1 MTMTPP
7 AAPECRIWILED
19 HHAIRQLLTEF
30 VLVQPGLK
38 VVGAGGDHAALVQA
52 CAAGQVDL
60 VLLDLML
67 DGCGGLNVLE
77 RLGQGTGRPK
87 VVIFSAVVT
96 LHTVHAALH
105 WGVSGY
111 VEKAAPLEELQAAI
125 ARVAGGGVYFSER
138 VSSIART
145 LVEGRG
151 HRRSAVALTPREL
164 NVLAMIARGMNAK
177 LLAEHLSLSEPAI
190 YKIKKTI
197 AEKLQTNS
205 DQELTLTALRMGLIG
220 SFEAPLSGASGAN
233 PGKTP

>member
-1 MTMTPP
+1 MTKTPP

-19 HHAIRQLLTEF
+19 HHAIRQLLAEF

-38 VVGAGGDHAALVQA
+38 VVGAGADHEALLQA

-67 DGCGGLNVLE
+67 DGCGGLTVLE
-77 RLGQGTGRPK
+77 MLGEGAARPK
-87 VVIFSAVVT
+87 VIIFSAVVT

-164 NVLAMIARGMNAK
+164 NVLGMIARGMNAK
-177 LLAEHLSLSEPAI
+177 LLAERMGLSEPAI
-190 YKIKKTI
+190 YKIKKII
-197 AEKLQTNS
+197 ADKLQTNS

-220 SFEAPLSGASGAN
+220 PFETPLPGVPVTN
-233 PGKTP
+233 PEKNP